1 MEFGDDDLLVIKHED
16 AGVGYTHV
24 MFEIE
29 PIELGSSSIY
39 LSLLKLSRNATN

>member
-1 MEFGDDDLLVIKHED
+1 MEFGDDDLRFIKHED

-29 PIELGSSSIY
+29 EGSSSVY
-39 LSLLKLSRNATN
+39 LSLL